1 MQDQVNHSNSHEIEK
16 CLFCHHD
23 NTEGEESR
31 NMDGS
36 SSANGVA
43 QKHPLLSNAP
53 LYAFSLPQE
62 LLQGLALRSP
72 LGGHSAVGPSS
83 TSANGNGSTEP
94 VDENSASNGAVS
106 ALGCSLCHV
115 QTFESLPEQRSHF
128 SSDWHR
134 YNVKR
139 KLANKP
145 AVRESEWE
153 GLVEGWPTSI
163 DYTTH
168 YLTDARRWR
177 SIYIQPSVTRSP
189 AQHRPA
195 ATNCLAR
202 KMTRPRWHAC

>member
-1 MQDQVNHSNSHEIEK
+1 MQDQVNQSHSHEIEK

-23 NTEGEESR
+23 NTSLKQEVET
-31 NMDGS
+31 MDGS

-43 QKHPLLSNAP
+43 QKHPVLSNGP

-62 LLQGLALRSP
+62 LLQVLALRSP
-72 LGGHSAVGPSS
+72 LGGHSAVGSSSAS
-83 TSANGNGSTEP
+83 TSANGHGSTDP
-94 VDENSASNGAVS
+94 VDENSTANGAVS

-153 GLVEGWPTSI
+153 GLVEGPLTSI
-163 DYTTH
+163 KLLHMLHD
-168 YLTDARRWR
+168 
-177 SIYIQPSVTRSP
+177 
-189 AQHRPA
+189 
-195 ATNCLAR
+195 
-202 KMTRPRWHAC
+202 